1 LPCHSRRYRP
11 ATLSS
16 RLPSPEFADNQF
28 GAVLDV
34 MASNFGTDIPTVAS
48 PAKSSI

>member
-1 LPCHSRRYRP
+1 
-11 ATLSS
+11 
-16 RLPSPEFADNQF
+16 
-28 GAVLDV
+28 VLDV